1 MALHFLAAN
10 TKVEYDQIQICG
22 VYMEK
27 APDQENLKTREKFLN
42 IFRDRIMCGVFDNIL
57 TVD

>member
-1 MALHFLAAN
+1 MIKYRFVVSTWKKRLIR
-10 TKVEYDQIQICG
+10 K
-22 VYMEK
+22 
-27 APDQENLKTREKFLN
+27 NLKTREKFLN